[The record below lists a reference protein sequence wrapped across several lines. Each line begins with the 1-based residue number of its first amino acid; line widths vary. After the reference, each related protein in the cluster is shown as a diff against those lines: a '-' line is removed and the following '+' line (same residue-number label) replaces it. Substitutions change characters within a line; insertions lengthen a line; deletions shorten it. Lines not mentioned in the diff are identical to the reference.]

1 MNAII
6 TEIQNHQY
14 KNRDAYKQDTKDFL
28 HRIREKCKG
37 NDYDRI
43 NSVCELLVKL
53 YDDLMES
60 INNAPESEE
69 AINDDAIEGIL
80 AIADTCIEE
89 QNEQRR
95 NPNLD
100 VKLEKDLC
108 DILNGHENEELNDK
122 DIAKARVNAFYCL
135 CTKHRRLKDYK
146 KFKKLV
152 DDCKDIIG
160 QDEIF
165 KIMEAYYYIQE
176 TANDFNPMKAL
187 KLWKDNISATCKRL
201 PAFTQIYTETVV
213 LQCEMANEDISEEE
227 KELLEESK
235 KLIGKA
241 IIKRPYAKFYS
252 TRGRIYC
259 CDKNYDEGINEVRK
273 AIEIEDSKREDYF
286 TRINEYQSLI
296 SRFQSIKDKK
306 ALKEEAK
313 QIWEEMKKN
322 TENFQQLMDKSK
334 IDYISI
340 LGFFSAVMALIIGS
354 TDIIKGQITMIDS
367 LLLLMGFAG
376 MIVISFGCLNML
388 LVRKEE
394 TRTNKYPEWLLL
406 VIGGGMI
413 VASLLMKVL
422 YYYLKNIILI

>member
-1 MNAII
+1 
-6 TEIQNHQY
+6 
-14 KNRDAYKQDTKDFL
+14 
-28 HRIREKCKG
+28 
-37 NDYDRI
+37 
-43 NSVCELLVKL
+43 
-53 YDDLMES
+53 
-60 INNAPESEE
+60 
-69 AINDDAIEGIL
+69 
-80 AIADTCIEE
+80 
-89 QNEQRR
+89 
-95 NPNLD
+95 
-100 VKLEKDLC
+100 
-108 DILNGHENEELNDK
+108 
-122 DIAKARVNAFYCL
+122 
-135 CTKHRRLKDYK
+135 
-146 KFKKLV
+146 
-152 DDCKDIIG
+152 
-160 QDEIF
+160 
-165 KIMEAYYYIQE
+165 
-176 TANDFNPMKAL
+176 MKAL
-187 KLWKDNISATCKRL
+187 KLWKDNISATYKRL

-213 LQCEMANEDISEEE
+213 LQCEMATEDISEEE
-227 KELLEESK
+227 RELLEESK

-313 QIWEEMKKN
+313 QIREEMKKN

>member
-43 NSVCELLVKL
+43 NAVCELLVKL

-95 NPNLD
+95 NPDLD

-152 DDCKDIIG
+152 DDCKYIIG

-213 LQCEMANEDISEEE
+213 LQCVGKQTDGTVGIIAARRSFCCGSRELSEARNAPWFCLH
-227 KELLEESK
+227 LL
-235 KLIGKA
+235 
-241 IIKRPYAKFYS
+241 RS
-252 TRGRIYC
+252 TGYRKDGVGFAVGSQNRAW
-259 CDKNYDEGINEVRK
+259 NYDGRC
-273 AIEIEDSKREDYF
+273 A
-286 TRINEYQSLI
+286 Q
-296 SRFQSIKDKK
+296 
-306 ALKEEAK
+306 
-313 QIWEEMKKN
+313 
-322 TENFQQLMDKSK
+322 
-334 IDYISI
+334 
-340 LGFFSAVMALIIGS
+340 
-354 TDIIKGQITMIDS
+354 
-367 LLLLMGFAG
+367 FA
-376 MIVISFGCLNML
+376 
-388 LVRKEE
+388 R
-394 TRTNKYPEWLLL
+394 
-406 VIGGGMI
+406 
-413 VASLLMKVL
+413 
-422 YYYLKNIILI
+422 